1 MPTRKRKPA
10 PGKSQRDRLAPGL
23 YTIIAVKLLKS
34 LLLFGIALGVY
45 SLMGDDLGAE
55 FERFLRWVKLD
66 PEHKFFAALG
76 DRFETITPSHLR
88 WIASGTLLYA
98 LLLFV
103 ESAGLM
109 FRASWAGWLAIG
121 ETAFFIPL
129 EIHELV
135 RRSSWVVSFLLV
147 VNVVIVWYLVR
158 NRRRL
163 FHHG

>member
-1 MPTRKRKPA
+1 MPTRKRKPP
-10 PGKSQRDRLAPGL
+10 PGKSRRDGPAPGL

-88 WIASGTLLYA
+88 WIASGTLFYA

-109 FRASWAGWLAIG
+109 LRTSWAGWLAIG

-135 RRSSWVVSFLLV
+135 RRSSWIVSFLLV
-147 VNVVIVWYLVR
+147 VNVVIVWYLAR

>member
-1 MPTRKRKPA
+1 MPTRKRKVP
-10 PGKSQRDRLAPGL
+10 PTKSRRDKPAPGL

-34 LLLFGIALGVY
+34 LLLFGVALGVY

-135 RRSSWVVSFLLV
+135 RRFSWIVSFLLL
-147 VNVVIVWYLVR
+147 VNVAIVWYLVR